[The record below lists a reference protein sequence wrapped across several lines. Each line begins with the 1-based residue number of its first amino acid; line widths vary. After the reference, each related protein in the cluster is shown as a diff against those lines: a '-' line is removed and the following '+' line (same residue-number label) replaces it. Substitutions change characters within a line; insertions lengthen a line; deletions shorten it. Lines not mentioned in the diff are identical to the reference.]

1 MRTIKHSIA
10 PFILA
15 LSLGSLASGCGSAGT
30 SFGRND
36 ASDANQ
42 PIKQVKADGPVLQ
55 VSPQAGTPTQS
66 SIADLVEHLSPMVVN
81 ITTTH
86 TLTNGEGHP
95 FDMFFGESPHSR
107 MPQQRQGAG
116 TGFIVDSAGYIVTN
130 AHVVEDADE
139 VKVHLLDD
147 REITAEVVGRDQKL
161 DLALLK
167 VNGVTG
173 LPAVVLGESDV
184 LRVGEQVLAVGNPF
198 GLGHSVS
205 LGIVS
210 AKARSIGAGP
220 YDDFIQ
226 TDASINPGNSGGP
239 LFNLR
244 GEVIGIN
251 TAIRAGAEGIG
262 FAIPIDVLKEVMAQL
277 KSKGFVER
285 GKLGL
290 TFQPITAELAAALG
304 LDRPHGALVNDVL
317 AGSAA
322 ERAGVHPGDVII
334 AVDGGEI
341 HRSEELARAVARHA
355 PGSNVEVKL
364 LRQGKPMT
372 ISATLDKLED
382 EQEHPHAAPPPPGVQ
397 PKRDKMLGLEVDE
410 DPDGGVRV
418 VEMSKPVQG
427 LRPGD
432 VIVEVSGKAVK
443 NVDDLRKTL
452 DGKNKGETALL
463 KVRRDGKAVYVGLPV
478 E

>member
-1 MRTIKHSIA
+1 MRSIN
-10 PFILA
+10 PVTQSVLLV
-15 LSLGSLASGCGSAGT
+15 LSIGSLAAGCGSAGPH
-30 SFGRND
+30 SH
-36 ASDANQ
+36 SDPAQLNQ

-55 VSPQAGTPTQS
+55 VSPHANVPTPS
-66 SIADLVEHLSPMVVN
+66 SVADLVERVAPSVVS
-81 ITTTH
+81 ITTTQTVAH
-86 TLTNGEGHP
+86 PEGRHP
-95 FDMFFGESPHSR
+95 FEMLIPQAPHPR
-107 MPQQRQGAG
+107 MPRQRTGAG
-116 TGFIVDSAGYIVTN
+116 TGFVVDNSGFIVTN
-130 AHVVEDADE
+130 AHVVDGADE

-147 REITAEVVGRDQKL
+147 TELTAEVVGRDVKL

-167 VNGVTG
+167 VSGVTG
-173 LPAVVLGESDV
+173 LPSVVLGNSNV
-184 LRVGEQVLAVGNPF
+184 LRVGEQVVAVGNPF

-262 FAIPIDVLKEVMAQL
+262 FAIPIDVLKDVMTQL

-290 TFQPITAELAAALG
+290 TFQPVTAELAAALG

-317 AGSAA
+317 KDSAA
-322 ERAGVHPGDVII
+322 DKAGLKPGDVIVNVNG
-334 AVDGGEI
+334 ADI
-341 HRSEELARAVARHA
+341 HRSEELARTVAKHA
-355 PGSNVEVKL
+355 PGSAIDVKL

-372 ISATLDKLED
+372 LKATLDKLE
-382 EQEHPHAAPPPPGVQ
+382 EEEPRPSNRPSRAP
-397 PKRDKMLGLEVDE
+397 KSDKMLGLEVAE

-432 VIVEVSGKAVK
+432 VIVEVSGRRVAS
-443 NVDDLRKTL
+443 VDGLRAAL
-452 DGKNKGETALL
+452 DSKKKGETALL
-463 KVRRDGKAVYVGLPV
+463 KIKREGKAYFVGLPI